1 MKMHADAKCAI
12 NELLKEQK
20 TGVLATCNKDIPHTS
35 VVGFAVSEN
44 LKSIYFATPIATIK
58 YSILKQNP
66 NVELL
71 VDNRKNLAED
81 FNTAAAVSCVGKAS
95 CIDKDNS
102 GAQHIM
108 LQRHPELETF
118 FKSPTCA
125 IIEIKISKYSLVTR
139 FQDVTEIEISQ
150 QTSK

>member
-1 MKMHADAKCAI
+1 MKTHADARSTIK
-12 NELLKEQK
+12 ELLRDQK
-20 TGVLATCNKDIPHTS
+20 TGVLATCNKDIPHNS
-35 VVGFAVSEN
+35 VVGFAVSED
-44 LKSIYFATPIATIK
+44 LKFIYFATPIATIK
-58 YSILKQNP
+58 YANLKQNP

-81 FNTAAAVSCVGKAS
+81 FNAAAAVSCVGKAC
-95 CIDKDNS
+95 CIDDDNS
-102 GAQHIM
+102 VAQHMM

-139 FQDVTEIEISQ
+139 FQDVTEIEV
-150 QTSK
+150 